1 MTSII
6 SRFLLISSLGAA
18 LCLPLNAQLSE
29 SLTGLDASD
38 AVVDAIYAI
47 DDADLQVM
55 SVLDELSNGIGAR
68 LTSSKNLTEACH
80 WAQGK
85 FASFGLSNSRLEEW
99 GSFPVGFDRRLSV
112 GAMTSPH
119 KLELSFITNSWTPGT
134 AGKVTGPAIVAP
146 QTEEE
151 LVALSGKLSNA
162 WILSSTNKYTPRFSN
177 LEGDS
182 LRDRFG
188 AMCVAEGY
196 AGIIKPCSKSGLLLT
211 RGRYKIDPNDLP
223 SEVNITLL
231 REQFADIFQLA
242 KDGADVQLE
251 FDIEQTFTAGP
262 IPLYNVLAEI
272 PGTDLA
278 NEIVIVGGHIDSWDG
293 ARGAQDN
300 GTGTSTTLEA
310 ARILKKTIDALGVQ
324 PRRTIRFM
332 LWSGEEQ
339 GLLGSR
345 AYIEQHPAENE
356 VISAVLVHDGGTNTC
371 SGIQATPEL
380 SPLFEEVFG
389 PVIEHTANNED
400 EDLRFRLVP
409 VRRLPRGVGSDHD
422 SYLKVGVPGFF
433 WEQNG
438 DANYTYIHHT
448 QYDTIDEV
456 VPEYQLASV
465 RVIASGAWRI
475 ANMNQALPREALNSS
490 RASRGTRRHALGVYL
505 GDAMAIDDLV
515 KGGLAEQAGIKVG
528 DILISVAGV
537 KITDLTELRNILA
550 NGKQPRVVVWSRSGK
565 EMTATFDWKKS
576 EVIKAN

>member
-29 SLTGLDASD
+29 SLTGLEASD

-55 SVLDELSNGIGAR
+55 NVLDELSNGIGAR

-119 KLELSFITNSWTPGT
+119 KLELSFNTNSWTPGT
-134 AGKVTGPAIVAP
+134 AGKVIGPAIVAP

-151 LVALSGKLSNA
+151 LAALSGKLNNA

-196 AGIIKPCSKSGLLLT
+196 AGVIKPCSKSGLLLT

-223 SEVNITLL
+223 SEVDITLL

-310 ARILKKTIDALGVQ
+310 ARILKKAIDELGVQ

-380 SPLFEEVFG
+380 KPLFEEAFG

-400 EDLRFRLVP
+400 KDLRFRLVP
-409 VRRLPRGVGSDHD
+409 VKRLPQGVGSDHD
-422 SYLKVGVPGFF
+422 SYLRVGVPGFF

-438 DANYTYIHHT
+438 NASYTYIHHT
-448 QYDTIDEV
+448 QHDTIDEV

-475 ANMNQALPREALNSS
+475 ANMNQALPREAPGNS
-490 RASRGTRRHALGVYL
+490 RANRGPRRHSLGVFL
-505 GDAMAIDDLV
+505 GDAMTIDELV
-515 KGGLAEQAGIKVG
+515 KGGLAEQAGMKAG
-528 DILISVAGV
+528 DVLISVAGV
-537 KITDLTELRNILA
+537 KTEDFQSLRKVLA
-550 NGKQPRVVVWSRSGK
+550 SGEQQRVVVWSHGGK
-565 EMTATFDWKKS
+565 EMTATFDWEKS
-576 EVIKAN
+576 AVIKAN

>member
-38 AVVDAIYAI
+38 AVVDAIYTI
-47 DDADLQVM
+47 DDSDLQVM

-68 LTSSKNLTEACH
+68 LTSSKNLTEACN

-119 KLELSFITNSWTPGT
+119 KLELSFNTNSWTPGT

-151 LVALSGKLSNA
+151 LVALAGQLSNA
-162 WILSSTNKYTPRFSN
+162 WILSSTNKYTPRFSS

-188 AMCVAEGY
+188 AMCIAEGY
-196 AGIIKPCSKSGLLLT
+196 AGVIKPCSKSGLLLT
-211 RGRYKIDPNDLP
+211 RGRYQIDPNDLP

-310 ARILKKTIDALGVQ
+310 ARILKKTIDELDVQ

-409 VRRLPRGVGSDHD
+409 VKRLPRGVGSDHD

-438 DANYTYIHHT
+438 NASYTYIHHT
-448 QYDTIDEV
+448 QHDTIDEV

-475 ANMNQALPREALNSS
+475 ANMNQALPREAPSNS
-490 RASRGTRRHALGVYL
+490 RANRGPRRHSLGVFL
-505 GDAMAIDDLV
+505 GDAMTIDELV
-515 KGGLAEQAGIKVG
+515 KGGLAEQAGMKAG
-528 DILISVAGV
+528 DVLISVAGV
-537 KITDLTELRNILA
+537 KTEDFQSLRKVLA
-550 NGKQPRVVVWSRSGK
+550 SGEQQRVVVWSHGGK
-565 EMTATFDWKKS
+565 QMTATFDWEKS
-576 EVIKAN
+576 AVIKAN

>member
-29 SLTGLDASD
+29 SLTGLEASD
-38 AVVDAIYAI
+38 SVVDAIYTI
-47 DDADLQVM
+47 DDTDLQVM

-80 WAQGK
+80 WAQDK

-119 KLELSFITNSWTPGT
+119 KLELSFNTNAWTPGT
-134 AGKVTGPAIVAP
+134 VGKVTGPAIVAP

-151 LVALSGKLSNA
+151 LASLAGKLNNA
-162 WILSSTNKYTPRFSN
+162 WILSSTNKYAPRFSN

-182 LRDRFG
+182 FRDRFG
-188 AMCVAEGY
+188 AMCLAEGY
-196 AGIIKPCSKSGLLLT
+196 AGVIKPCSKSGLLLT

-223 SEVNITLL
+223 NEVNITLL

-242 KDGADVQLE
+242 KEGADVQLE

-310 ARILKKTIDALGVQ
+310 ARILKKTIDELGLQ

-409 VRRLPRGVGSDHD
+409 VKRLPRGVGSDHD

-438 DANYTYIHHT
+438 NASYTYIHHT
-448 QYDTIDEV
+448 QHDTIDEV

-490 RASRGTRRHALGVYL
+490 RANSGSRRHSLGVFL
-505 GDAMAIDDLV
+505 GDAMTIDELV

-537 KITDLTELRNILA
+537 KIEDFQGLRKILA
-550 NGKQPRVVVWSRSGK
+550 NSEQQRAVVWSHGGK

-576 EVIKAN
+576 AVIKAN

>member
-1 MTSII
+1 MTSI
-6 SRFLLISSLGAA
+6 STRFFFAVCLSTT

-29 SLTGLDASD
+29 SLTGLDTTD

-47 DDADLQVM
+47 SDADLRVM
-55 SVLDELSNGIGAR
+55 DVLDELSNGIGPR
-68 LTSSKNLTEACH
+68 LTSSKNLTEACN
-80 WAQGK
+80 WAQAK
-85 FASFGLSNSRLEEW
+85 FASFGLSDSRLEQW
-99 GSFPVGFDRRLSV
+99 GTFPVGFDRRLSV
-112 GAMTSPH
+112 GAMTSPS
-119 KLELSFITNSWTPGT
+119 KLELSFNTNAWTPGT
-134 AGKVTGPAIVAP
+134 NGKVSGPAIVAP

-151 LVALSGKLSNA
+151 LTALTGKLSNA
-162 WILSSTNKYTPRFSN
+162 WVLASTSKYTPRFNN
-177 LEGDS
+177 LEGTS

-196 AGIIKPCSKSGLLLT
+196 AGVVKPSGKSGLLLT
-211 RGRYKIDPNDLP
+211 RGRYSIDIDNLP
-223 SEVNITLL
+223 QHVNITLL
-231 REQFADIFQLA
+231 REQFSNIFQLT

-251 FDIEQTFTAGP
+251 FDIDQTFTAGP
-262 IPLYNVLAEI
+262 IPQFNVLAEI

-310 ARILKKTIDALGVQ
+310 ARILKKTLDELGVQ

-356 VISAVLVHDGGTNTC
+356 KISAVLVHDGGTNTC
-371 SGIQATPEL
+371 SGIQATPDLE
-380 SPLFEEVFG
+380 PLFNEAFG
-389 PVIEHTANNED
+389 PIIAHTADNVD

-409 VRRLPRGVGSDHD
+409 VRRLPRGIGSDHD
-422 SYLKVGVPGFF
+422 SYLRVGVPGFF

-456 VPEYQLASV
+456 VSEYQLASV
-465 RVIASGAWRI
+465 RVIASGAWRV
-475 ANMNQALPREALNSS
+475 ANMNQALPRDFLASSGNS
-490 RASRGTRRHALGVYL
+490 RRPQHDALGVFL
-505 GDAMAIDDLV
+505 GDGMAVDDLV
-515 KGGLAEQAGIKVG
+515 KGGLAERAGIKAG
-528 DILISVAGV
+528 DVLLQIGSV
-537 KITDLTELRNILA
+537 KLEKQSDLRKVLSDKE
-550 NGKQPRVVVWSRSGK
+550 KQRVVTWLHQGK
-565 EMTATFDWKKS
+565 EVTATFDWKEDK
-576 EVIKAN
+576 ILKTN